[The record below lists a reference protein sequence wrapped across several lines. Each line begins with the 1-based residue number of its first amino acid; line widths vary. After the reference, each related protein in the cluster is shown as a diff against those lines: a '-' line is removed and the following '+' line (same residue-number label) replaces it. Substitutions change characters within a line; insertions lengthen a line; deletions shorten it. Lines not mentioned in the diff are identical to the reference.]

1 MNILYYTWG
10 ENSTEMSVQALKGM
24 GHNVL
29 LFADPVDNKLRD
41 EVFEEKLIREIEKE
55 KIDVVFT
62 YNYFPCITRAVEKT
76 DALYVSWIYDNP
88 HYTVYAKTAFS
99 DSNRIFHFDHAET
112 EKLKAAGVKNV
123 FHMPL
128 GVPKEWMGEA
138 DGLSISEDDNKF
150 KYDVSF
156 VGSLYNGKG
165 NLYDR
170 INYLPPYEKGFFE
183 SIINTQRTVCG
194 IDFASE
200 LITEEVYGR
209 IAPHLELDM
218 GEDFFVTQRDIFIN
232 MLQRKITSVERVDL
246 LRRAGESF
254 DVTLFSGDTD
264 ESLSKVH
271 MHGYISHDTELPRI
285 YKTSKINLNITLRS
299 ITSGIPLR
307 CMEVMSCGGF
317 LLTNYQPE
325 LAQYFTDG
333 EELAMF
339 STPDE
344 MMEKIGYYLSHE
356 EERIAI
362 AKRGQQKVRELFS
375 LEKCFGK
382 IFKISLSD
390 EPQNFSFETLQEGDK
405 DSIKDCDVQT
415 EQEKSAINVN
425 DKNRQDIQQVPD
437 NGRYVGS
444 NDNSAILVIYGV
456 TYCYNILNNIL
467 ENFGKA
473 LERRGERVE
482 YYDEQAEGVAGLAQY
497 IGREF
502 KAVIGVQTYL
512 YSIFLK
518 DAGCFLFDGIKGPR
532 FNIVLDHPGWLRQL
546 LAEVPEN
553 TYVLTHDTNYIEFIK
568 KYYPKTAG
576 SFLLPPG
583 GMDNPY
589 LDVAKGQPASEDKTG
604 AEYDLVFIGT
614 YGDFRKKCEQI
625 RECNPFA
632 KKLALKYLIM
642 LKRYVNEPAEKVFAL
657 TLGELG
663 IEVRSDEE
671 FLTLFA
677 AMNPVV
683 QLVMYY
689 YREKTLRT
697 LAEAGI
703 DVDVWGETW
712 QNAPFMK
719 ASPYKEHIHVRGDLT
734 PDEAE
739 KILAESRMAL
749 NIMAWHKA
757 GFTERLANTMLSGT
771 VMLSDSSTYIR
782 EHFKCIDPQ
791 TVSAGD
797 TALHIRESEFAVF
810 DLGEMQSLPQFV
822 KTLFADK
829 AALADMARC
838 GRQRC
843 IEEHTWDV
851 RAKEFLDI
859 CSKL

>member
-24 GHNVL
+24 GHKVL

-138 DGLSISEDDNKF
+138 EGLSISEDDNKF

-246 LRRAGESF
+246 LRRACESF

-264 ESLSKVH
+264 ESLSNVH
-271 MHGYISHDTELPRI
+271 MHGYISHDTELPQI
-285 YKTSKINLNITLRS
+285 YRTSKINLNITLRS

-325 LAQYFTDG
+325 LSEYFTDG

-382 IFKISLSD
+382 IFEIALLGEAVSK
-390 EPQNFSFETLQEGDK
+390 ETE
-405 DSIKDCDVQT
+405 
-415 EQEKSAINVN
+415 NVETGS
-425 DKNRQDIQQVPD
+425 DIQQLADIERSV
-437 NGRYVGS
+437 S
-444 NDNSAILVIYGV
+444 SEENSSILIIYGV

-583 GMDNPY
+583 GMDNPF
-589 LDVAKGQPASEDKTG
+589 LDTAWENRKH
-604 AEYDLVFIGT
+604 DLVFIGT

-719 ASPYKEHIHVRGDLT
+719 ASPYKEHIHVHGDLT